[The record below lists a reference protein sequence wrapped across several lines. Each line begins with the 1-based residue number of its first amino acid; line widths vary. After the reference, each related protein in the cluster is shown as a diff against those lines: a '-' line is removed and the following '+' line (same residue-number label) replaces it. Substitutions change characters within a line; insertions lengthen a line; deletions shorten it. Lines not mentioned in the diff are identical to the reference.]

1 MFMTMRMAIMAMIMR
16 VAMMIMRMAMVVIMI
31 VVMIMRIA
39 MVVIMIVV
47 MIMCL
52 IVTTATS
59 RTMSMMVTVIMVMIV
74 MTVIMAMAVMIM
86 AVITMCVI
94 MIGAALGLEGTRHGR
109 HRASQATDH
118 FGEHMIVFD
127 IDCVRRDLSRCM
139 TIADMPSGF
148 QKPHW
153 IFSFDFDQRLRCGF
167 DENERAILELDRI
180 AIIQGRGLFKI
191 EQKRRALLARKR
203 DASAMPPFMI
213 KTHLINHFIGF
224 DGGFAHN
231 RSGPLHEIIPFY

>member
-1 MFMTMRMAIMAMIMR
+1 MIMR
-16 VAMMIMRMAMVVIMI
+16 VTMTVMIMRMRMIVIMMSVIMRMIMSTSTPGAMSMMMCVIMTMVVSMIMRVPMIMTVMIMAMMIMTM
-31 VVMIMRIA
+31 MIMT
-39 MVVIMIVV
+39 MIP
-47 MIMCL
+47 M
-52 IVTTATS
+52 
-59 RTMSMMVTVIMVMIV
+59 R
-74 MTVIMAMAVMIM
+74 
-86 AVITMCVI
+86 VI
-94 MIGAALGLEGTRHGR
+94 MIGAAFRLEGARHGR
-109 HRASQATDH
+109 HRTAQATDH

-213 KTHLINHFIGF
+213 KAHLINDFIGF

-231 RSGPLHEIIPFY
+231 RSGPLHEIIPFH